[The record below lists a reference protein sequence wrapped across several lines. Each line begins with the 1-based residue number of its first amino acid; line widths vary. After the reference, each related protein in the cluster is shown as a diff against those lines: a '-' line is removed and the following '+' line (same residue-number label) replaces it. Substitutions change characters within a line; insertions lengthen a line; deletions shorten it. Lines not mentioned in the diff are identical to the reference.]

1 MNKKTLTALII
12 AVALIHGAPL
22 QVAAR
27 ASQPSGSAQQE
38 AASTGGSVSISN
50 QSGRVQIKL
59 ERGSRVSISN
69 RFGRITI
76 TGWDRDTVE
85 ASATSDRGA
94 EAVQVEMT
102 ADPGARTVLA
112 LTVPGRPG
120 GRSTS
125 GLVPFIQTNPHI
137 DINPRISMPAP
148 AAPPSA
154 GGKDKARP
162 DHSAAKPQSDP
173 RGNIIIVPMPGSAGQ
188 PKSASAGA
196 PPAPPQQ
203 PARSTGG
210 SRSGGGINLD
220 VKMPRYALLDA
231 IEIRSG
237 DLNISDLDGPISISS
252 GSSNINV
259 NRVGAVEVRARSGN
273 INVEGVEGL
282 VYIVATSGEITVKRA
297 GSDVRATSING
308 DINIQCVKGRVD
320 ASNARGGIILSGV
333 DGDVEASTT
342 DADINF
348 TGAIR
353 QQGRYRLKSM
363 EGRVVMSIPESSP
376 GFTAIL
382 ASYNSDVVTNFNVSN
397 ESAPAGAR
405 ASRRVEVR
413 QGDGRAQI
421 TLDSFSKAV
430 QLTKLAGSPAT
441 SCK

>member
-1 MNKKTLTALII
+1 
-12 AVALIHGAPL
+12 
-22 QVAAR
+22 
-27 ASQPSGSAQQE
+27 
-38 AASTGGSVSISN
+38 
-50 QSGRVQIKL
+50 
-59 ERGSRVSISN
+59 
-69 RFGRITI
+69 
-76 TGWDRDTVE
+76 
-85 ASATSDRGA
+85 
-94 EAVQVEMT
+94 
-102 ADPGARTVLA
+102 
-112 LTVPGRPG
+112 
-120 GRSTS
+120 
-125 GLVPFIQTNPHI
+125 
-137 DINPRISMPAP
+137 
-148 AAPPSA
+148 
-154 GGKDKARP
+154 
-162 DHSAAKPQSDP
+162 
-173 RGNIIIVPMPGSAGQ
+173 
-188 PKSASAGA
+188 
-196 PPAPPQQ
+196 
-203 PARSTGG
+203 
-210 SRSGGGINLD
+210 
-220 VKMPRYALLDA
+220 MPRYALLDA